1 MNFRKATATIVLV
14 LMAGYSTYE
23 VAEHFKDSGHSETG
37 LQSVSMLDTTKPK
50 IVSSCKQKLE
60 EHMVQGYNDALKSN
74 DATVGWIHVE
84 DTRIDYPIMSG
95 DNNFYLNYNSSKQPS
110 KAGSIFLDDS
120 EWCISQLSLIHGHNM
135 LNGTMFSDVR
145 KYNDYE
151 FFKNHPVYIYD
162 GTVIHK
168 YQPKGFLKVPSSTR
182 VEGELAD
189 KIEIQK
195 YAQSLVNKS
204 MFGRKQVST
213 EPVLIMNTCVS
224 DAANNHYLLVS
235 QEVDFNL

>member
-1 MNFRKATATIVLV
+1 MNFRKATATGVLI
-14 LMAGYSTYE
+14 LMAVYSTYG
-23 VAEHFKDSGHSETG
+23 VVEHLKDSGHSETG
-37 LQSVSMLDTTKPK
+37 LQSVSILD
-50 IVSSCKQKLE
+50 VSDSKVVSNCKDKLE

-120 EWCISQLSLIHGHNM
+120 EWCIGQLSLVHGHNM
-135 LNGTMFSDVR
+135 LNGSMFSHIR
-145 KYNDYE
+145 KYTDYE
-151 FFKNHPVYIYD
+151 FFKSHPIYIYD
-162 GTVIHK
+162 GTSVRK
-168 YQPKGFLKVPSSTR
+168 YQPLGFLKVPSSTR
-182 VEGELAD
+182 VEGELTD
-189 KIEIQK
+189 KVQIQK

-204 MFGRKQVST
+204 MYGRKEVST
-213 EPVLIMNTCVS
+213 EPVLIINTCVS

-235 QEVDFNL
+235 QEVDF